1 MTIPVAIQ
9 VTNEKREH
17 EAIPLLPTTMRYC
30 TWLENISDDD
40 ANVLY
45 V

>member
-17 EAIPLLPTTMRYC
+17 EAIPLLPTTMRYMVRKY
-30 TWLENISDDD
+30 IR
-40 ANVLY
+40 
-45 V
+45 